1 MIPILFDSSETTFT
15 SNGLGRLAEATRCEV
30 TEERNGIYELQME
43 YPVRGKLIA
52 SIQVGAYIFATHD
65 DGKVPQAFQIYQ
77 VSAPL
82 EGFVTINAWHI
93 SYALNSIIV
102 APFTAA
108 SCSAAVAAIAPNSI
122 NTNPFTFWTNKS
134 VTADFEL
141 SIPTAA
147 RALLGGTAGS
157 ILDVYGTGE
166 YEFDMF
172 TVKLHQNRG
181 SNRGVSIRYGKNLTK
196 LDRTL
201 DGSTV
206 YNSVVPYWTGED
218 QTVYSNTLVTRTGE
232 TPGRAIALDM
242 SADFETAPTVLE
254 LQTAAQSYIDASNA
268 YQIKDNIKI
277 DFVALWQTTEYASY
291 AALQRVY
298 LCDTVNI
305 FYEKAGINATAKCIK
320 VVYDTLRE
328 RYSSIELG
336 DPQTTLAKQI
346 EQDISGTV
354 LSKVPSTSMMENAI
368 DRATQL
374 ITGGYGGY
382 IKYTYLSDGTPSE
395 ILVMDTADASTAV
408 HVIRINQNG
417 IGFSS
422 TGVNGPYTSAWTID
436 GSFVADFIT
445 AGTLSADRIAAGS
458 LAIGKLDASAQTDIA
473 TGVAAHTEAEN
484 AQSAA
489 EAAQSTADGANAM
502 EQLIYISKA
511 SGTSSMAKNTTW
523 VSNTTGNQNTWT
535 TKRPVYNS
543 NYPVLFVAT
552 QRQSVDGTVTCT
564 TPVIDQ
570 TTTVI
575 DGGNIITG
583 SIMANKI
590 AAGSLTIG
598 NFDASVQQQLNNADE
613 ALSTANANATELDNL
628 TGYIVADN
636 GVLALGKVGNEFTAE
651 LDNTRLAFKQGD
663 TAVAYLSNSRLYITE
678 AEILTNLQIG
688 HYQWITDSTGRMSLK
703 WVN

>member
-15 SNGLGRLAEATRCEV
+15 SNGLGRLPDATRCEV
-30 TEERNGIYELQME
+30 TEERNGIYELVLD
-43 YPVRGKLIA
+43 YPVSGRNYDLLQTGRF
-52 SIQVGAYIFATHD
+52 IFATHD
-65 DGKVPQAFQIYQ
+65 ESRDPQPFEIYST
-77 VSAPL
+77 SAPL
-82 EGFVTINAWHI
+82 EGLIEVHAWHL
-93 SYALNSIIV
+93 SYKLNNIILK
-102 APFTAA
+102 PFTAN
-108 SCSAAVAAIAPNSI
+108 SCSAAMAAIPSNIIGNS
-122 NTNPFTFWTNKS
+122 NFTFWTDKQ
-134 VTADFEL
+134 VTANFKL
-141 SIPTAA
+141 NIPAPV
-147 RALLGGTAGS
+147 RSVLGGMEGS
-157 ILDVYGTGE
+157 ILDTFGTGE

-254 LQTAAQSYIDASNA
+254 LQTAAQSYIDASSA
-268 YQIKDNIKI
+268 YEIKDNIKI

-458 LAIGKLDASAQTDIA
+458 LAIGKLDASTQTDIA

-583 SIMANKI
+583 SITANKI

-598 NFDASVQQQLNNADE
+598 NFDADVQQQLNNADE
-613 ALSTANANATELDNL
+613 ALSTANANATELGNL

-636 GVLALGKVGNEFTAE
+636 GVLTLGKVGNEFTAE
-651 LDNTRLAFKQGD
+651 LDNTKLAFKQGGED
-663 TAVAYLSNSRLYITE
+663 VAYVSNSKLFITE
-678 AEILTNLQIG
+678 AQILTNLQIG

-703 WVN
+703 WVE